1 MRDVRQYLHDLRVEI
16 TAVEQF
22 SADGEAAF
30 LRDERTQYA
39 VMMAYARIGEIVKR
53 IPESLLMTQPLV
65 AWKEIKR
72 FRDMLM
78 HRYFDIKIVRVWEAV
93 EQLPALR
100 VAVEALLAELP
111 PDEEPE

>member
-1 MRDVRQYLHDLRVEI
+1 VRDVRQYLHDLRVEI

-53 IPESLLMTQPLV
+53 IPESLLMNSATCGLERDQKISGYVDAPLLRHKNC
-65 AWKEIKR
+65 ACLGGGGTITR
-72 FRDMLM
+72 FARSG
-78 HRYFDIKIVRVWEAV
+78 
-93 EQLPALR
+93 
-100 VAVEALLAELP
+100 
-111 PDEEPE
+111 